1 MKNKLLVILLMFFSF
16 QLAGENSTGL
26 KPSSA
31 TLSMKAGDM
40 EVWLKK
46 KENNIWEMGS
56 NVDGGRVFKREE
68 ISVFELNQNS
78 LIPLDHKIKM
88 KILFKKINA
97 SAQFDWKNLT
107 LD

>member
-1 MKNKLLVILLMFFSF
+1 MKNKLLVILLIFFSF
-16 QLAGENSTGL
+16 QLAGEKYTAL

-68 ISVFELNQNS
+68 ISVF
-78 LIPLDHKIKM
+78 
-88 KILFKKINA
+88 
-97 SAQFDWKNLT
+97 
-107 LD
+107 

>member
-1 MKNKLLVILLMFFSF
+1 MKNKLLVILLIFFSF
-16 QLAGENSTGL
+16 QLAGEKYTEL

-68 ISVFELNQNS
+68 ISVFEKTLGVS
-78 LIPLDHKIKM
+78 VEDTVSTPGSVEDSILRKI
-88 KILFKKINA
+88 
-97 SAQFDWKNLT
+97 QRR
-107 LD
+107 